1 VEADVGVAH
10 VVGDDDEDVRFPGGG
25 GWGWVG
31 GEEG

>member
-10 VVGDDDEDVRFPGGG
+10 VVGDDDEDVRFSGSG
-25 GWGWVG
+25 GWVK